1 MACCI
6 IGALLIGQLIAF
18 WSQLRAS
25 VPVLALGLGVVLASA
40 LVMTVGFA
48 AITASASPRIGRAVP
63 PYGWC
68 RFILPNQ

>member
-18 WSQLRAS
+18 WSRLRAS
-25 VPVLALGLGVVLASA
+25 VPMLALGLCLVLASA
-40 LVMTVGFA
+40 LVTIGFA
-48 AITASASPRIGRAVP
+48 AITASATPRTGRTAP

-68 RFILPNQ
+68 RFILPNR